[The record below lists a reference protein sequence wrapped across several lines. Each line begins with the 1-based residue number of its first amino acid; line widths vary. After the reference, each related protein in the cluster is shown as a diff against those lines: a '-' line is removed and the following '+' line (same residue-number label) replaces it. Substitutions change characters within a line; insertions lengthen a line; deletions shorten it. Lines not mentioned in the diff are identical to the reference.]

1 MRKPKMQ
8 KQNGLSL
15 VELMIGIT
23 LGLILLTG
31 VMQVFL
37 SSKNVF
43 TSQQALSRIQESG
56 RMAIEFLSRDIRMAG
71 FMGCASR
78 TEAITITN
86 TLKNANT
93 VPFNFGSG
101 IQGYSQDAFPI
112 TGSGITQTILPN
124 TDVVVARFAKNTGV
138 YVTENNDSAQ
148 VFVNKDSSLNV
159 GKCKDNSDPISGLCK
174 EDIVVITDCEKAV
187 VFQVTEVSSGS
198 GASDKVNVK
207 HADAGLVPGNAIAA
221 WGGNSDKQ
229 RTFNAGAQ
237 LMSVSSTTYFIAN
250 GVSGRPSLWQ
260 NVNGVSLELLEGI
273 DDMHITYGVDT
284 EVEQDFIP
292 NEYKLAKDVADWE
305 RVIAVRL
312 EVLVSSIDDG
322 VTPDHQVYTFPT
334 DASAATTATDKRL
347 RQVFTSTIAIRNRI
361 N

>member
-1 MRKPKMQ
+1 MQ
-8 KQNGLSL
+8 KQNGFSL

-31 VMQVFL
+31 VMQIFL

-78 TEAITITN
+78 SETIKITN
-86 TLKNANT
+86 TLNNANT

-101 IQGYSQDAFPI
+101 IQGYSQDMFP
-112 TGSGITQTILPN
+112 TAGSGITQTILPD

-138 YVTENNDSAQ
+138 YVTKNNDSAQ
-148 VFVNKDSSLNV
+148 VFVNQDNSLNA

-174 EDIVVITDCEKAV
+174 EDIVVLTDCEKAV
-187 VFQVTEVSSGS
+187 VFQISNVTATGGGNE
-198 GASDKVNVK
+198 VNVV
-207 HADAGLVPGNAIAA
+207 HAAQGAPGNAVTS

-229 RTFNAGAQ
+229 RTFNEGAQ

-260 NVNGVSLELLEGI
+260 NVNGVSLELLEGV

-284 EVEQDFIP
+284 EVDRDFIP
-292 NEYKLAKDVADWE
+292 NEYKLAKDVANWD

-312 EVLVSSIDDG
+312 EILVSSIEDG
-322 VTPDHQVYTFPT
+322 VTADHQVYTFPI
-334 DASAATTATDKRL
+334 DANAATTATDKRL
-347 RQVFTSTIAIRNRI
+347 RQIFTSTIAIRNRI
-361 N
+361 H